1 MDELHQKKLMRF
13 FVFARLSSEI
23 GVTDRFRVTKT
34 NIFDGSFYHN
44 RTNRFAASPA
54 VRFEYDR
61 MCRVVLVRSPPLQKS
76 RHGNNSCD
84 PEESTRLED
93 IQYIARTIPHTGTWP
108 GPSTGPR
115 SAEALTCRPPP
126 RTGCCILRQEQ
137 QPPAHTAIRTSSV
150 RNSPASKHG
159 ALKICSYGDIPRF
172 LPR

>member
-61 MCRVVLVRSPPLQKS
+61 MCRVVLVRSPPYRNQGMVTIVVIQKS
-76 RHGNNSCD
+76 LLDSRIFNTLPELFHTPELGLVRPLVHD
-84 PEESTRLED
+84 P
-93 IQYIARTIPHTGTWP
+93 QKP
-108 GPSTGPR
+108 
-115 SAEALTCRPPP
+115 
-126 RTGCCILRQEQ
+126 
-137 QPPAHTAIRTSSV
+137 
-150 RNSPASKHG
+150 
-159 ALKICSYGDIPRF
+159 
-172 LPR
+172 

>member
-1 MDELHQKKLMRF
+1 MIHFTITAPIDLQQ
-13 FVFARLSSEI
+13 ACSEI
-23 GVTDRFRVTKT
+23 WIRPDVQSSTCE
-34 NIFDGSFYHN
+34 I
-44 RTNRFAASPA
+44 
-54 VRFEYDR
+54 
-61 MCRVVLVRSPPLQKS
+61 PPLQKS

-172 LPR
+172 LPRWILAVRPIYGIPGPLHGVLPK